1 MLMESIHTDK
11 PTYYV
16 CAQRL
21 TQFEKISHQFTFF
34 WMRKFAVLTCSLFKT
49 SETGHES
56 LSCIVMQPP
65 ENNSGAFFLVWPVVS
80 LSFCVFCARKR
91 LRAF

>member
-1 MLMESIHTDK
+1 MESIHTDK

-56 LSCIVMQPP
+56 LLCIVMQPP
-65 ENNSGAFFLVWPVVS
+65 ENNSDAFFCFTLVFHC
-80 LSFCVFCARKR
+80 LFVFFASGSD
-91 LRAF
+91 

>member
-1 MLMESIHTDK
+1 MESIHTDK

-49 SETGHES
+49 SETDRAS
-56 LSCIVMQPP
+56 LSCIVMQAP
-65 ENNSGAFFLVWPVVS
+65 ENDSDAFFRFSLVFPC
-80 LSFCVFCARKR
+80 LF
-91 LRAF
+91 AFFASESD